1 MCTALLL
8 LSFKKHALVQLP
20 SLFCETTYRKSVVQ
34 ILFFRKELQNPIVLC
49 LIVNH
54 YAHMC
59 ELAISDVW
67 CIMAPAYMIYH
78 LFKRVQLLQ
87 VKALG
92 KGLEQAL
99 ISRQNSF
106 TVDCNLAGNNVLYVG
121 VYGPE
126 IPCDEVRCL
135 I

>member
-1 MCTALLL
+1 MSTTLL
-8 LSFKKHALVQLP
+8 LSFKKTCFSSVAFIILWNYISQKCFADFVFQKRASKSHSSRLSNCQ
-20 SLFCETTYRKSVVQ
+20 SLCSYVWT
-34 ILFFRKELQNPIVLC
+34 
-49 LIVNH
+49 
-54 YAHMC
+54 
-59 ELAISDVW
+59 ISDVW
-67 CIMAPAYMIYH
+67 CIIWHLHMIYH

>member
-1 MCTALLL
+1 M
-8 LSFKKHALVQLP
+8 
-20 SLFCETTYRKSVVQ
+20 Q

-54 YAHMC
+54 YAPMC
-59 ELAISDVW
+59 ELSLTYDALW
-67 CIMAPAYMIYH
+67 HLHMIYH